1 MADKTTIKSI
11 PREIN
16 YENRVFVSNAHYDS
30 LFHATTDHDGSY
42 YYYYNY
48 YNDRVCIHYKYIC
61 AHIYTRTIARI
72 VFERLARVVRSI
84 IFFVWS
90 CEKKKTI
97 KTLQTSLLF
106 KFFLNSSTRSRLK
119 RTRVFNVII
128 VSNTHTHKHLKYD

>member
-42 YYYYNY
+42 YYYYYNY
-48 YNDRVCIHYKYIC
+48 YNDRVCILTLQVYMR
-61 AHIYTRTIARI
+61 AHIHTYNCTYRFRATGACSEIYY
-72 VFERLARVVRSI
+72 FLRLI
-84 IFFVWS
+84 LW
-90 CEKKKTI
+90 EKKTI

-128 VSNTHTHKHLKYD
+128 ESNTHTHTSI